1 MKHKNA
7 MVRYMES
14 VQEINSSYNLIAQKY
29 NLSYNTLIALYIIHD
44 YENVTQKMICDK
56 LFFSKSTVHSI
67 IIDLQKKDYI
77 KLIQGN
83 NNKEKY
89 IIFTENGFEFIS
101 YIIRDTEQFE
111 NEVMVSIG
119 VENFLDYLE
128 QTETFAVEMI
138 KQAELITSKGV
149 KWNLWLKKN
158 YVNILYLICL
168 QC

>member
-1 MKHKNA
+1 MEYKSA

-56 LFFSKSTVHSI
+56 LLFSKSTVHSI
-67 IIDLQKKDYI
+67 IVDLQKKNYI

-89 IIFTENGFEFIS
+89 IIFTENGLEFIS
-101 YIIRDTEQFE
+101 SIISDTEQFE
-111 NEVMVSIG
+111 NEVMISIG
-119 VENFLDYLE
+119 TEKFLSYLE
-128 QTETFAVEMI
+128 QTEKFAVEMV
-138 KQAELITSKGV
+138 KQAELVRSKGV
-149 KWNLWLKKN
+149 K
-158 YVNILYLICL
+158 
-168 QC
+168 